1 MRRLVTGF
9 LKAHGE
15 EELSRESGGGG
26 SLPHVIGTGVGMWW
40 AGQARRLDSPDA
52 NRGPPRSTPST
63 VMLKS
68 FPFALPGGA
77 SEQPGSP
84 LPNPSLAVPQC

>member
-1 MRRLVTGF
+1 MQTGAP
-9 LKAHGE
+9 LAP
-15 EELSRESGGGG
+15 
-26 SLPHVIGTGVGMWW
+26 PHHL
-40 AGQARRLDSPDA
+40 A
-52 NRGPPRSTPST
+52 PPATPST

-84 LPNPSLAVPQC
+84 LPNPSLAVPQCYLHFAVPFGLPGSHTWV